1 MKTRLLAFL
10 PFLLFLLFP
19 MLVDAQTTPTVKS
32 VMLKITNPMTGDEL
46 QVAYQDFPVTITWQE
61 AKRSC
66 SELGSGWRL
75 PTKQELEI
83 MYEQLHKKG
92 QGNFKKEFYWT
103 SSEDGNNHAWYF
115 YFGNGNANY
124 GCHKNTPNYVRA
136 VRDL

>member
-1 MKTRLLAFL
+1 MKTRFL

-32 VMLKITNPMTGDEL
+32 VMLKITNPMTGAEL
-46 QVAYQDFPVTITWQE
+46 QVANQDFSGVMTWQE
-61 AKRSC
+61 AKRAC

-92 QGNFKKEFYWT
+92 QGKFQSVSYWS
-103 SSEDGNNHAWYF
+103 SSELDTNYAWYF
-115 YFGNGNANY
+115 YFSNGYSDSRYSKHY
-124 GCHKNTPNYVRA
+124 GQCVRA
-136 VRDL
+136 VRFL

>member
-19 MLVDAQTTPTVKS
+19 MLVDAQTTPKVKS
-32 VMLKITNPMTGDEL
+32 VMLKITNPITGDDV
-46 QVAYQDFPVTITWQE
+46 QVAYQDFPNKMTWQE
-61 AKRSC
+61 AKRAC

-83 MYEQLHKKG
+83 MYDQLHKKG
-92 QGNFKKEFYWT
+92 QGNFDILSYWS
-103 SSEDGNNHAWYF
+103 SSEYDATTAWTF
-115 YFGNGNANY
+115 LFSNGNASNY
-124 GCHKNTPNYVRA
+124 FKSYIYYVRA